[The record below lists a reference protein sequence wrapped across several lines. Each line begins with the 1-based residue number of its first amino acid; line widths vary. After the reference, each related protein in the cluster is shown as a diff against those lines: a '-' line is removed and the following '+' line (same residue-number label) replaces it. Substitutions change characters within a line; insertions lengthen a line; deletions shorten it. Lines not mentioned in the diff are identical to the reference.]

1 MDTEPAEMHFGL
13 MTPIVGSTCRVF
25 VREGKRMVSTRVV
38 PTVKQ

>member
-13 MTPIVGSTCRVF
+13 MTPIVGVF
-25 VREGKRMVSTRVV
+25 VREGERMVSTRVV